1 MAADPHGFGA
11 SWNVV
16 QGQLTAEGANSTE
29 VLAAQNAFA
38 DAFDSLSQQPGVQIT
53 GAGGVLQ
60 AAQQYVLSGMTI
72 GGAVDQVGG
81 LIQAAQSGLPPAQ
94 ILEAFTGTMI
104 GLTVATGVLT
114 AGVGAAIVGAVTVL
128 ATILQGAGLFGGS
141 PGTSIPGC
149 SGTTFNPAPN
159 WAIGCTA
166 AYGKSTAPGTPSWRH
181 FPSASNPNDA
191 QWFTHGSS
199 LTSLGVSNWNG
210 LSISIPG
217 YALETAAPIYTV
229 FPLLAQVVGTGN
241 FLQQAEYNALPVAVQ
256 SFHQSFIAAWKLNQ
270 EYALNGLNVQPDWA
284 VLVHAL
290 RLWNRAHQPG
300 TPYAL
305 EDSGVLYESTLIG
318 DVASNLQSSDPLWA
332 PGQSGTAL
340 VVNTGPQLNFS
351 ASGGV
356 VGGVR
361 GWPTKVHGPS
371 DTSSTASTA
380 ATVAYGAAA
389 VAGAG
394 LLGAFLY
401 ARHKKTTTKAVLK
414 TAWSKTGG
422 KIHVPHHLPKLL
434 GRKSR

>member
-1 MAADPHGFGA
+1 M
-11 SWNVV
+11 
-16 QGQLTAEGANSTE
+16 
-29 VLAAQNAFA
+29 
-38 DAFDSLSQQPGVQIT
+38 QPT
-53 GAGGVLQ
+53 GPCL
-60 AAQQYVLSGMTI
+60 YTR
-72 GGAVDQVGG
+72 
-81 LIQAAQSGLPPAQ
+81 
-94 ILEAFTGTMI
+94 
-104 GLTVATGVLT
+104 
-114 AGVGAAIVGAVTVL
+114 
-128 ATILQGAGLFGGS
+128 
-141 PGTSIPGC
+141 
-149 SGTTFNPAPN
+149 
-159 WAIGCTA
+159 
-166 AYGKSTAPGTPSWRH
+166 YG
-181 FPSASNPNDA
+181 
-191 QWFTHGSS
+191 
-199 LTSLGVSNWNG
+199 
-210 LSISIPG
+210 
-217 YALETAAPIYTV
+217 
-229 FPLLAQVVGTGN
+229 
-241 FLQQAEYNALPVAVQ
+241 
-256 SFHQSFIAAWKLNQ
+256 
-270 EYALNGLNVQPDWA
+270 
-284 VLVHAL
+284 
-290 RLWNRAHQPG
+290 WNRAHQPG

-422 KIHVPHHLPKLL
+422 KIDVPHHLPKLL
-434 GRKSR
+434 EGNRDERRPDQLTS